1 MVHALIVVL
10 KMTMQ
15 WNAYLADAIAWLILV
30 VPAAL
35 IALKLGFPKTRW
47 WMILLAAAVLSWFV
61 SVGYFWAFPPNMGFG
76 AALARIFG
84 WATMLPLVG
93 LFSLIWL
100 VKGLRGARG
109 TQLVAAILVVTAFAL
124 PIVAC
129 FRWLPEEE
137 ARKIAQDEL
146 KRSGFTHF
154 ELRDTEKTWDGWTV
168 YADVPNYPRYPVF
181 LSRSGF
187 CSGMGG

>member
-1 MVHALIVVL
+1 
-10 KMTMQ
+10 MQ

-35 IALKLGFPKTRW
+35 IALKLGLPQIRW
-47 WMILLAAAVLSWFV
+47 WMILLAAPVLSWLV

-76 AALARIFG
+76 AALAMMFG
-84 WATMLPLVG
+84 WATMLPLLG
-93 LFSLIWL
+93 LFSVIWL
-100 VKGLRGARG
+100 VKGFRRARG
-109 TQLVAAILVVTAFAL
+109 TRFVAAMLVLAALAL
-124 PIVAC
+124 PTAAC

-137 ARKIAQDEL
+137 AKEIAREEL
-146 KRSGFTHF
+146 RRSGFTQF
-154 ELRDTEKTWDGWTV
+154 EVRDTQKTWDGWTV
-168 YADVPNYPRYPVF
+168 YADVPNHPKYPVF